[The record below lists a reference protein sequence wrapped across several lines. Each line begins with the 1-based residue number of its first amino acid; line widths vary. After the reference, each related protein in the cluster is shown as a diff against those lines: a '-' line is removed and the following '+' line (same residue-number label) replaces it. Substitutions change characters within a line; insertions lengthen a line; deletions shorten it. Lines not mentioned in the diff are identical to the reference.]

1 MHHVDRGISVKVSGL
16 ITFAY
21 NGKTRRDMIMKIFA
35 ICIGLVFGIFAIAVY
50 AYCLKHRLKDLTDKS
65 DEKN

>member
-1 MHHVDRGISVKVSGL
+1 MHHVDHGISVKVSGL

-21 NGKTRRDMIMKIFA
+21 NGKTKRDMIMKIFA
-35 ICIGLVFGIFAIAVY
+35 ICIGLVFGIFAIVVY
-50 AYCLKHRLKDLTDKS
+50 AFSAKLRLKELTDKS